1 MSQSFLRSAEERSHD
16 TMAEAL
22 DDTDDGHPKA
32 LVLVGVTGEGKSSTG
47 NTLCGHCAF
56 AVSDGLSSETAAVA
70 HADYLRINDGE
81 VAEMRVV
88 DTIGLH
94 DTGLPAAEVMRRF
107 GLFAD
112 LVPTGIH
119 CFLFCVRW
127 GRYRPEH
134 EAAVD
139 AFAANCGADA
149 LRHTLLIFTSCPLSP
164 VALAAALEAHAPA
177 SLRRLLA
184 RLPTPPIG
192 IDNVAEPAVARASIH
207 AAVDAVCSANY
218 GKRYSNAE
226 LGAARRRHDVRAEAE
241 RAAFAAAVA
250 DWRKGT
256 GPVLIERE

>member
-1 MSQSFLRSAEERSHD
+1 
-16 TMAEAL
+16 MATAHL
-22 DDTDDGHPKA
+22 P
-32 LVLVGVTGEGKSSTG
+32 
-47 NTLCGHCAF
+47 
-56 AVSDGLSSETAAVA
+56 DGLSETAAVA

-88 DTIGLH
+88 DTIGFH

-119 CFLFCVRW
+119 CFLLCALGALSARTRG
-127 GRYRPEH
+127 GRRRIRCQLRRRCP
-134 EAAVD
+134 AAH
-139 AFAANCGADA
+139 A
-149 LRHTLLIFTSCPLSP
+149 LIFTSCPLSP
-164 VALAAALEAHAPA
+164 VALAAALEARAPA

-226 LGAARRRHDVRAEAE
+226 LGAARRRFDVRAEAE